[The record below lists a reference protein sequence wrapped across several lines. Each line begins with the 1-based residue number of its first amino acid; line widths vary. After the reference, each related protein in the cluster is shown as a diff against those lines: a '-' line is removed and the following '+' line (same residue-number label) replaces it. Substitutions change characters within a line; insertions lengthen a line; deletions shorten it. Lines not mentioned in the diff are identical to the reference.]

1 MLWAQN
7 SNFRFSNE
15 WMQAFVHLFSLLKF
29 GYDERRLD
37 KSQKF
42 RDMAACIPSGL
53 GADRMTSLVLVDQ

>member
-1 MLWAQN
+1 MVFAFQM
-7 SNFRFSNE
+7 NE
-15 WMQAFVHLFSLLKF
+15 CRLLGSMLLKF

>member
-1 MLWAQN
+1 M
-7 SNFRFSNE
+7 NE
-15 WMQAFVHLFSLLKF
+15 CRLLCSVLLKF